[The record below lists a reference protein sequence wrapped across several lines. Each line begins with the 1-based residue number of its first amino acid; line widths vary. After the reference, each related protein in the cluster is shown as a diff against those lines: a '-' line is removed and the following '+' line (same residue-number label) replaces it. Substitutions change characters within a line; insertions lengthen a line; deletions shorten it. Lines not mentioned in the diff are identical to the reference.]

1 MLIISY
7 SVAPGMI
14 RQMIRI
20 DDEKCNGCGVCTEAC
35 HEGALALVDG
45 KAKLIRDDLCDGL
58 GNCLPAC
65 PQDAITFETRE
76 AAPFDEAAVERNK
89 QSIPIT
95 GAQFVKK
102 GGPLKHWPVQ
112 MKLIPSKAPYF
123 DDSDVVIAA
132 DCTAYA
138 FANFHG
144 TFIKDNVVMIGC
156 PKFDSGDYSM
166 KLAEIFSQNRIKTV
180 TVVKMEVPC
189 CSNLDKTVMTA
200 LAKVSAKTPY
210 RVITISTNGNIL

>member
-1 MLIISY
+1 MHM
-7 SVAPGMI
+7 VMM

-20 DDEKCNGCGVCTEAC
+20 DSERCDGCGLCTEAC
-35 HEGALALVDG
+35 HEGALALVNG

-65 PQDAITFETRE
+65 PQNAISFETRD
-76 AAPFDEAAVERNK
+76 AAPFDEAAVEMNK
-89 QSIPIT
+89 QDIPMA
-95 GAQFVKK
+95 GNQFIRK
-102 GGPLKHWPVQ
+102 GGPLKQWPIQ

-123 DDSDVVIAA
+123 DNADVVIAA

-189 CSNLDKTVMTA
+189 CSNLDRMVMTA

-210 RVITISTNGNIL
+210 RVITISTDGKIL